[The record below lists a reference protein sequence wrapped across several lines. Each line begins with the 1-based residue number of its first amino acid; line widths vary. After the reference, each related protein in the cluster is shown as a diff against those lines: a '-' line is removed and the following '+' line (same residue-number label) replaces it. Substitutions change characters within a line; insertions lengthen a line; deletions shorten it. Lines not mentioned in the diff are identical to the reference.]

1 MASGIVVDSDSH
13 IMEPA
18 DTWKEY
24 MDPEFRDR
32 ALRINVDEFG
42 LEYLDIDGKVSI
54 GYNGGT
60 LGRIAGI
67 DQTREWMM
75 EHPTLPYDEIKNIA
89 PGSVDPHARVKHL
102 DKEGVD
108 KTFLFPTLGLGWEA
122 ECEDPALSAAY
133 CRAYNRWL
141 VDFCKPHPD
150 RLFPIAHI
158 TVRDVSEGVKEL
170 ERAAKDGM
178 RGAFICP
185 APMNGIR
192 YSHEYYDPFWATAQD
207 LDMPITFH
215 VVLNPDYPGRNSYP
229 EDESGLGPVFFNNV
243 MTFPDPLISFT
254 CMMGD
259 GTFEKF
265 PRLKLSMVEIGCTWV
280 LHWLDMMD
288 FKTGRFS
295 FDMPLTMAPSDYFRR
310 QVWVSA
316 EPIEKGLGMVAQ
328 MVGTDRFTW
337 GSDWPHP
344 EGHTDPLNKVKA
356 NIASLPEA
364 DQNKI
369 LGENA
374 LAMYGLSV
382 PAPAVG

>member
-1 MASGIVVDSDSH
+1 MTRSVVVDADSH

-18 DTWKEY
+18 DLWQEY
-24 MDPEFRDR
+24 MAPQFRDR

-42 LEYLDIDGKVSI
+42 LEYLDIDGKISI

-89 PGSVDPHARVKHL
+89 PGSVDPHARIKHL

-133 CRAYNRWL
+133 CTAYNRWL
-141 VDFCKPHPD
+141 VDFCSPYPD

-158 TVRDVSEGVKEL
+158 TVRDVNEGVREL
-170 ERAAKDGM
+170 ERAARDGM
-178 RGAFICP
+178 KGAFICP

-229 EDESGLGPVFFNNV
+229 EDETGLGPRVLQQRHDLRRPPHQLHLHDGRRHLRKVPPPQARHGRNRLHLAA
-243 MTFPDPLISFT
+243 PLARHDGLQDRPLQLRHASHHDPQ
-254 CMMGD
+254 
-259 GTFEKF
+259 
-265 PRLKLSMVEIGCTWV
+265 RV
-280 LHWLDMMD
+280 LQ
-288 FKTGRFS
+288 
-295 FDMPLTMAPSDYFRR
+295 AP
-310 QVWVSA
+310 
-316 EPIEKGLGMVAQ
+316 GLGQRRARGEGYRGRGPDGRHRPPD
-328 MVGTDRFTW
+328 VGFRLAPPR
-337 GSDWPHP
+337 GPHRP
-344 EGHTDPLNKVKA
+344 PQQGKVQH
-356 NIASLPEA
+356 LHP
-364 DQNKI
+364 
-369 LGENA
+369 
-374 LAMYGLSV
+374 
-382 PAPAVG
+382 P